1 MNRDW
6 SESCIDDWIRRPP
19 RLSLVNKKRIL
30 GTACEPRNHLIA
42 KMSMVTCDCFSSD
55 RPPTIQGGVLQ
66 VLSNEDDDVR
76 LDQADKN
83 GILPN
88 GEYATAKYMREIG
101 YWSPPKYPRFKSPK
115 RKKVAGSKKKRKRG
129 KKLDMPPP
137 KVFKEEPPV
146 VNEQGE
152 QTEVQVFE
160 EFNPDEILSNLY
172 NLPPPPPWCPR
183 CNVPMSYGC
192 IKAAD
197 GTDWYKY
204 YRCPEVRFFTKC
216 YVTCGADELSDYLPR
231 VQSQTHP
238 CYNDIDPARFRCL
251 CNKSLVLSTSRSQ
264 KNPGRLYLKCQKRNC
279 KFFQWIDEPPRGL
292 AEDILIKSL

>member
-1 MNRDW
+1 
-6 SESCIDDWIRRPP
+6 
-19 RLSLVNKKRIL
+19 
-30 GTACEPRNHLIA
+30 
-42 KMSMVTCDCFSSD
+42 MVKVPDNVSTVACDCFSYN
-55 RPPTIQGGVLQ
+55 RPPTIQGGGLQ
-66 VLSNEDDDVR
+66 VLSNEDDDAVKTEPV
-76 LDQADKN
+76 DDE
-83 GILPN
+83 LP
-88 GEYATAKYMREIG
+88 AVKYMREIV

-115 RKKVAGSKKKRKRG
+115 RKKTQQPKKKRKCG

-160 EFNPDEILSNLY
+160 EFNPDEILANLY
-172 NLPPPPPWCPR
+172 NPPPPPWCPR
-183 CNVPMSYGC
+183 CNVTMSYGC

-197 GTDWYKY
+197 GSDWYKY

-216 YVTCGADELSDYLPR
+216 YVTCGADELSEYLPR
-231 VQSQTHP
+231 VQTQTHP

-251 CNKSLVLSTSRSQ
+251 CNKSLVLTTSRSQ

-292 AEDILIKSL
+292 AEDILIKAL

>member
-1 MNRDW
+1 M
-6 SESCIDDWIRRPP
+6 
-19 RLSLVNKKRIL
+19 
-30 GTACEPRNHLIA
+30 
-42 KMSMVTCDCFSSD
+42 CDCFSSD

-66 VLSNEDDDVR
+66 VLSNDDNDVR
-76 LDQADKN
+76 IDQADKN
-83 GILPN
+83 GVLPD
-88 GEYATAKYMREIG
+88 GELATAKYMREIG
-101 YWSPPKYPRFKSPK
+101 YWSPPKYPSFKSPK
-115 RKKVAGSKKKRKRG
+115 REKIQDDGYYSPPKYPGLKRPKRKKQGKKKRKCG

-137 KVFKEEPPV
+137 KVFKEEPPT

-160 EFNPDEILSNLY
+160 EFNPDEILASLY
-172 NLPPPPPWCPR
+172 NPPPPWCPR

-192 IKAAD
+192 VKAAD
-197 GTDWYKY
+197 GSDWYKY

-216 YVTCGADELSDYLPR
+216 YVTCGVNELSEYLPR

-238 CYNDIDPARFRCL
+238 CYNDIDPARFRCM
-251 CNKSLVLSTSRSQ
+251 CNKSLVLTTSRSQ

-292 AEDILIKSL
+292 AEEILLTMNR

>member
-1 MNRDW
+1 
-6 SESCIDDWIRRPP
+6 
-19 RLSLVNKKRIL
+19 
-30 GTACEPRNHLIA
+30 
-42 KMSMVTCDCFSSD
+42 MVTCDCFSAN
-55 RPPTIQGGVLQ
+55 RPATIQGGVLQ
-66 VLSNEDDDVR
+66 VLSNEAPADDDVKIY
-76 LDQADKN
+76 QADKN
-83 GILPN
+83 GVLPN
-88 GEYATAKYMREIG
+88 GELATEKYAREIG

-115 RKKVAGSKKKRKRG
+115 RKKTKQSKKKRKRG

-137 KVFKEEPPV
+137 KVFKEEPPI

-152 QTEVQVFE
+152 QTEVQAFE

-192 IKAAD
+192 VKAAD

-216 YVTCGADELSDYLPR
+216 YVTCGADELSEYLPR

-238 CYNDIDPARFRCL
+238 CYNNIDPARFRCM

-264 KNPGRLYLKCQKRNC
+264 KNPGRLYLKSQKRNC
-279 KFFQWIDEPPRGL
+279 KFFQWIDERPRGL
-292 AEDILIKSL
+292 AEEILLTMNR